1 VWRAADGARELEL
14 GGREGSLR
22 ALAFAPRDGAIIAAG
37 DDGAVRLWRLEAT
50 ARAELLWTATDPVSA
65 LALTAD
71 GRHLLAAG
79 WDGQVTV
86 WDLGARAELR
96 RLAGDQ
102 GPIHALAASPDGRF
116 VAAAGEDGSSRLWET
131 GGGRL
136 LRALS
141 GHDGAV
147 RALAFTPDG
156 RSLLTAGEDG
166 TLRLHDLRSGAQR
179 QVVSGHAG
187 AVAAVAMGGDGSS
200 ALSAGADGS
209 LRLWFIDW
217 QPEEVPESGGWDDRV
232 RPFLEVFLRRREDA
246 RGGGGLPTWSAQ
258 DLAALVGDLAR
269 RGFGWLAPERIERE
283 LERLAEQRE
292 QRRGEEEARAR
303 SLASRRARQR
313 RTAPLREV
321 LDGLRRGAGLRAAAA
336 TAAAVVVLALLWSLR
351 SPGGE
356 VGFSRLHRDLV
367 QATEARGMRLATGTV
382 QAFQSRP
389 TVGTVICGEEVF
401 EELVALVLGAERF
414 LPPPV
419 DPSVPAELGFQQRY
433 ANAVACVGRLGDS
446 TLVEPILKRAGA
458 GLHPKRLEDLA
469 GVLLRVGDAGSP
481 RLVQAL
487 GDRSPDVRHVAALVL
502 AFGDGGVGV
511 PQLLAALDGDDPRA
525 LEAASSV
532 LTELLCTGAV
542 REEEAFE
549 RVRGL
554 AGSIDPEVRRNAA
567 RALVLF
573 EEEEPARELLA
584 AALADADPSVAAAAR
599 EVREALD
606 AAR

>member
-1 VWRAADGARELEL
+1 
-14 GGREGSLR
+14 
-22 ALAFAPRDGAIIAAG
+22 P
-37 DDGAVRLWRLEAT
+37 
-50 ARAELLWTATDPVSA
+50 
-65 LALTAD
+65 
-71 GRHLLAAG
+71 
-79 WDGQVTV
+79 
-86 WDLGARAELR
+86 
-96 RLAGDQ
+96 
-102 GPIHALAASPDGRF
+102 
-116 VAAAGEDGSSRLWET
+116 
-131 GGGRL
+131 
-136 LRALS
+136 
-141 GHDGAV
+141 
-147 RALAFTPDG
+147 
-156 RSLLTAGEDG
+156 
-166 TLRLHDLRSGAQR
+166 
-179 QVVSGHAG
+179 
-187 AVAAVAMGGDGSS
+187 
-200 ALSAGADGS
+200 
-209 LRLWFIDW
+209 
-217 QPEEVPESGGWDDRV
+217 EVPDSGGWDDRV

-246 RGGGGLPTWSAQ
+246 QGGGGLPTWSAR

-292 QRRGEEEARAR
+292 LRRGEEEARAR

-321 LDGLRRGAGLRAAAA
+321 LAGLQRGAGLRAAAA
-336 TAAAVVVLALLWSLR
+336 LAAAVVVLALLWSLR

-356 VGFSRLHRDLV
+356 IGFSRLHRDLA

-389 TVGTVICGEEVF
+389 TAGTVICGEEVF
-401 EELVALVLGAERF
+401 EELVALVLEAERF
-414 LPPPV
+414 LPPPA
-419 DPSVPAELGFQQRY
+419 DAGVPAELGFQQRY

-446 TLVEPILKRAGA
+446 TLVEPILKRAAA
-458 GLHPKRLEDLA
+458 GIHPKRLEDLA

-481 RLVQAL
+481 RLAQAL
-487 GDRSPDVRHVAALVL
+487 GDRSPDVRHLAALVL

-511 PQLLAALDGDDPRA
+511 PQLLAALDGDEPRA

-532 LTELLCTGAV
+532 LTELLCMGAV

-554 AGSIDPEVRRNAA
+554 CGSIDPEVRRHAA

-584 AALADADPSVAAAAR
+584 AALADADPGVAAAAR
-599 EVREALD
+599 EVREALE